1 MKNLLTAAA
10 VVLAIVSC
18 AGGSEASVENL
29 KPFEADGMYTIPV
42 KDVSLTLRKID
53 GSFFLMGETFDLGV
67 VRNPTIVPAFL
78 DGYAIGTEEVS
89 KDLWAAVM
97 GGEGGKGPKAGVTWA
112 DADKFIQ
119 KLSRLTGIP
128 FRLPTEAEWEYAAR
142 KDASMPGSLW
152 EWCQDPQDDGSRPL
166 RGGCQGEKICK
177 PNTRKTLETHTKS
190 PSAGLRIAVSTG
202 EAAPAFWKEILK
214 DNIVPREVSDGKQE
228 TISVNGVSF
237 KMIPVKGGT
246 FRMGA
251 TAEVNLKSAS
261 DDEFPVHDVTLDDFK
276 IGQTEVSCDL
286 WKAVMG
292 TLPPLL
298 QGGTYP
304 VGNISWYDAQLFIQE
319 LNRLTGRK
327 FRLPTEA
334 EWEYAAK
341 GGAKSRGY
349 CFAGSNSSVETTW
362 CELGD
367 NKTRPSGGK
376 FPNELGIFDMTGNAW
391 EWVQDRPGPY
401 TEEAQTNP
409 TGPLE
414 AAAGDVR
421 SMRGGSVSAK
431 WTACRVSNRG
441 ENYANMFKSTIGF
454 RLAL

>member
-1 MKNLLTAAA
+1 MKSFFAFAA
-10 VVLAIVSC
+10 VALAVISC
-18 AGGSEASVENL
+18 AGGREPSVEAL
-29 KPFEADGMYTIPV
+29 KPYESEGQYVVPV
-42 KDVSLTLRKID
+42 KDVTITLRKID

-142 KDASMPGSLW
+142 GDASLPGSLW

-166 RGGCQGEKICK
+166 RGGCQGEKNCK
-177 PNTRKTLETHTKS
+177 PNTRKTLEPHTKS

-202 EAAPAFWKEILK
+202 EAAPAFWKEILQE
-214 DNIVPREVSDGKQE
+214 NRVPREVSDGKQE
-228 TISVNGVSF
+228 TITVNGVSF

-246 FRMGA
+246 FQMGA

-276 IGQTEVSCDL
+276 IGQTEVSCNL

-292 TLPPLL
+292 TIPPLL

-304 VGNISWYDAQLFIQE
+304 VGNVSWYDAQLFIQE

-421 SMRGGSVSAK
+421 VMRGGSVSAK
-431 WTACRVSNRG
+431 WPACRVSNRG